1 MQRTDAE
8 FMAQAIGLSKLGFP
22 APNPRVGAIV
32 VKNGE
37 VVGKGFHERAGM
49 PHAEVIALQ
58 EAGQAAAGAD
68 LFVTLEPCDHHGR
81 TPPCSE
87 AIVAAR
93 IKRVV
98 FANPDPNPA
107 ASGGSDRLRNNGI
120 QVHQGMLARE
130 AAEVNRIFEG
140 RWRMGRPYVMAKA
153 AVTLDG
159 RIADESGTSKWISD
173 EAARKRAHELR
184 AELGCVL
191 IGAGTALRD
200 NPSLT
205 CRDAEGMVHL
215 RVVLDPR
222 RRLPDDL
229 TVFSTDDVRTMRI
242 VAQDAVESDTLIMVK
257 SNSLDLRAV
266 LDEIAKQGMIGVLVE
281 GGGKTIGEF
290 FSQGLVDEIELHV
303 APKAFGGGTSWL
315 EFPRPLEQA
324 WQFTDVQTAPLGDG
338 FMVRAKVKR

>member
-1 MQRTDAE
+1 
-8 FMAQAIGLSKLGFP
+8 
-22 APNPRVGAIV
+22 
-32 VKNGE
+32 
-37 VVGKGFHERAGM
+37 
-49 PHAEVIALQ
+49 
-58 EAGQAAAGAD
+58 
-68 LFVTLEPCDHHGR
+68 
-81 TPPCSE
+81 
-87 AIVAAR
+87 
-93 IKRVV
+93 
-98 FANPDPNPA
+98 
-107 ASGGSDRLRNNGI
+107 
-120 QVHQGMLARE
+120 MLARE

-140 RWRMGRPYVMAKA
+140 RWRMARPYVMAKA

-159 RIADESGTSKWISD
+159 RIADESGSSKWISGKT
-173 EAARKRAHELR
+173 ARKRAHELR

-229 TVFSTDDVRTMRI
+229 TIFATDDVRTMRV
-242 VAQDAVESDTLIMVK
+242 VAQDPVDSDTLVQME

-315 EFPRPLEQA
+315 EFPRSLEQA